1 MPVQQR
7 RRVLQRAKGPIDPT
21 FGRRLRALRE
31 ARGLTQ
37 QELASKDF
45 SKGFISLLETGRTR
59 VSLRAADILA
69 GRLGV
74 SVGDLMATGS
84 SLSTRGA
91 EVALLRAEAAF
102 GVGDTTQAMELLDE
116 LPKTST
122 RAQRVRAQRLR
133 GRALLA
139 LGRPE
144 QAVRELENVARQAR
158 SLGERD
164 VATRTLYD
172 LAQAHEALDEPGA
185 AVSLALECDARLQ
198 SGELVDRT
206 LELQVRSSLAIGF
219 ARLGDARSAQMQADR
234 ALEIAQDVTN
244 KRATASLYS
253 TLTKTRQQQGDYE
266 AALTYAH
273 RAVVAMEGL
282 GQAAATVAALNNVAW
297 IHVQRREFSR
307 ADQIL
312 DQALALVQRENLV
325 SMRAPLAATRAEA
338 RLAQGKPS
346 DALKLAT
353 EASSRADANAQTRAA
368 AMLIEAQARAAL
380 DRPMSEVRDAFA
392 RAIHALRTRSPR
404 LQARAHRALGGYL
417 ASRGKQTEAY
427 TEAEKAIALLEAT

>member
-1 MPVQQR
+1 M
-7 RRVLQRAKGPIDPT
+7 
-21 FGRRLRALRE
+21 
-31 ARGLTQ
+31 
-37 QELASKDF
+37 
-45 SKGFISLLETGRTR
+45 
-59 VSLRAADILA
+59 AA
-69 GRLGV
+69 
-74 SVGDLMATGS
+74 GS
-84 SLSTRGA
+84 SPSTRGT

-102 GVGDTTQAMELLDE
+102 GMGDATHVAELLDE
-116 LPKTST
+116 LPKTIAP
-122 RAQRVRAQRLR
+122 AQRVRAQRLR

-144 QAVRELENVARQAR
+144 QAVKELEHVARQAR
-158 SLGERD
+158 SLGEREI
-164 VATRTLYD
+164 AIRTLYD
-172 LAQAHEALDEPGA
+172 LAQAHEALDQPGA

-198 SGELVDRT
+198 SGELIDRT

-234 ALEIAQDVTN
+234 ALEIAQDVTD

-273 RAVVAMEGL
+273 RAVVAMEAL

-297 IHVQRREFSR
+297 IHVQRAEFSR

-312 DQALALVQRENLV
+312 DRALELAQRENLE
-325 SMRAPLAATRAEA
+325 SMRAVLAATRAEA
-338 RLAQGKPS
+338 RLAQGKAS

-353 EASSRADANAQTRAA
+353 EASSRADTNAQTRGA

-380 DRPMSEVRDAFA
+380 DRTSSEVRDAFA
-392 RAIHALRTRSPR
+392 RAINALRTRSPR
-404 LQARAHRALGGYL
+404 LQARAHRAYGEYL
-417 ASRGKQTEAY
+417 ASRGKQAEAY
-427 TEAEKAIALLEAT
+427 AEVEKAIALLEAS